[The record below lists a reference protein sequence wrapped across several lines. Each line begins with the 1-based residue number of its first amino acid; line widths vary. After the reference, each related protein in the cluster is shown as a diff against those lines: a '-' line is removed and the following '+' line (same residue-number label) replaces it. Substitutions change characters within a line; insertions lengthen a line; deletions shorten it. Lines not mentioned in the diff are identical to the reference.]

1 MVSVSSSVAFPD
13 EVEGV
18 ATDVIVVLVPTVLLI
33 RLVEEDS
40 EIVYSLE

>member
-1 MVSVSSSVAFPD
+1 MESVTSSVAFPA

-18 ATDVIVVLVPTVLLI
+18 AKDVIVVLVPTVLLI
-33 RLVEEDS
+33 VLVEENS